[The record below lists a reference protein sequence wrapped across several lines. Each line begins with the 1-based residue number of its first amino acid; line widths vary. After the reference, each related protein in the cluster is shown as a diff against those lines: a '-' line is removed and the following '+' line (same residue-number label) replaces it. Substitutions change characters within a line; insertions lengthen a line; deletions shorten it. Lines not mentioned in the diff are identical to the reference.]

1 MFPLVVDLRGRRV
14 VVVGAGHVGA
24 RKAAQLLAAGA
35 RVSVISD
42 VVRGELPEAVESVV
56 LRHYRRGDLEGSFL
70 VVDATGD
77 ADASDLIVHEASDLN
92 ILLNVVD
99 DVGRSNFFFT
109 AVHRDGDVLVSVSTQ
124 GSSPALAQWIRD
136 AVRAALPKNLG
147 AIAARLRAERG
158 AIHAAGESSENRPWT
173 ARVQA
178 LIDEVGG
185 SAPSHGH

>member
-1 MFPLVVDLRGRRV
+1 MFPLVLDLRGRRV
-14 VVVGAGHVGA
+14 LVVGAGKVGA
-24 RKAAQLLAAGA
+24 RKVAQLLAAGA
-35 RVSVISD
+35 RVGVISD

-56 LRHYRRGDLEGSFL
+56 LRPYRHGDLEGSFL

-77 ADASDLIVHEASDLN
+77 AVASDLIVREANELN

-99 DVGRSNFFFT
+99 DARRSNFFFT

-147 AIAARLRAERG
+147 AAAARLRAERA
-158 AIHAAGESSENRPWT
+158 AIHAAGESSEDRPW
-173 ARVQA
+173 ASRVQE
-178 LIDEVGG
+178 LLDELGG
-185 SAPSHGH
+185 SAPPSGR